1 MSWSSGEGEGVM
13 EEPVA
18 GLKLAV
24 LGYVTI
30 SNSLNPMNP
39 TRCFGTLH
47 FFLFLSMSIPL
58 VRVGE
63 VHIV

>member
-1 MSWSSGEGEGVM
+1 M

-18 GLKLAV
+18 GLELAI
-24 LGYVTI
+24 LPYVTI
-30 SNSLNPMNP
+30 SNSLNPMYDSY
-39 TRCFGTLH
+39 FGTLC

>member
-1 MSWSSGEGEGVM
+1 M

-18 GLKLAV
+18 GLELAV

-30 SNSLNPMNP
+30 SNSLNP
-39 TRCFGTLH
+39 TYDSYFGTLH

>member
-1 MSWSSGEGEGVM
+1 MSWSSREGEGVM

-18 GLKLAV
+18 GLELAV

-30 SNSLNPMNP
+30 SNSLNP
-39 TRCFGTLH
+39 TYDSYFGTLH